1 MQLRCGS
8 ILSRPN
14 NFITNIPK
22 NGLVKNFENRSS
34 VGDDMDKSLWLALL
48 AILYVYRDT
57 GLMSDTHICNA
68 SPNTELS

>member
-14 NFITNIPK
+14 NFITNFPK

-34 VGDDMDKSLWLALL
+34 FGDDMDKSLWLALL
-48 AILYVYRDT
+48 ATLYVYRDT
-57 GLMSDTHICNA
+57 VLMSDKHICNA